1 MSTTLKLSR
10 RSFVLSAVALAAC
23 KPGSALIE
31 LTGSTMG
38 TQYNVVVVD
47 NGSGVEKAEL
57 QAAVDESLARI
68 NTLMS
73 NWDAGSEVSRFNA
86 ARSTA
91 PIAVS
96 KELAAVVQAA
106 EDVHKQSD
114 GYFDITLGPVIEV
127 WGFGAPASLSTAPG
141 TATIANAM
149 AHTGQ
154 DKLSV
159 SGTNLQ
165 KSDPATQMYL
175 SSIGKGYGVDY
186 VAAAVSGLGFTDFMV
201 EIGGDLYVSGK
212 NADAVSWKIGIES
225 PDLLSGDVA
234 DVARATNMGLATS
247 GDYRNFFEEDGT
259 RFSHIID
266 PKTGRPVTHN
276 TTSVT
281 VLAENAMLADAWA
294 TGLLAMGAARGMG
307 LANDLKIAAL
317 FIERDAAGTHINF
330 TTEAFDALQ
339 A

>member
-1 MSTTLKLSR
+1 MLKLSR

-23 KPGSALIE
+23 KLGSALIE
-31 LTGSTMG
+31 LAGKTMG
-38 TQYNVVVVD
+38 THYNVVVVD
-47 NGSGVEKAEL
+47 NGTGVEKLEV
-57 QAAVDESLARI
+57 QAAVDASLSRI

-73 NWDAGSEVSRFNA
+73 NWDVASEVSRFNA
-86 ARSTA
+86 MRSTA

-96 KELAAVVQAA
+96 KDLAVVVQAA

-114 GYFDITLGPVIEV
+114 GYFDITLGPVIEA

-141 TATIANAM
+141 TATIAEAK

-154 DKLSV
+154 GKLSV

-165 KSDPATQMYL
+165 KTDPDTQMYL
-175 SSIGKGYGVDY
+175 SSIGKGYGVDH
-186 VAAAVSGLGFTDFMV
+186 VAAALSGLGFTDFMV
-201 EIGGDLYVSGK
+201 EIGGDLYVAGK
-212 NADAVSWKIGIES
+212 NVDAVSWKIGIES

-234 DVARATNMGLATS
+234 DVARASNIGLATS

-294 TGLLAMGAARGMG
+294 TGLLAMGTSRGVE

-317 FIERDAAGTHINF
+317 FIDRDALGTHIKS

>member
-31 LTGSTMG
+31 LTGTTMG
-38 TQYNVVVVD
+38 THYNVVAVD
-47 NGSGVEKAEL
+47 NGTGVEKAQV
-57 QAAVDESLARI
+57 QAAVDASLARI

-91 PIAVS
+91 PMTVS
-96 KELAAVVQAA
+96 AELATVVQAA

-114 GYFDITLGPVIEV
+114 GYFDITLGPVIEA
-127 WGFGAPASLSTAPG
+127 WGFGALGGGSTAPG
-141 TATIANAM
+141 TETIADAM
-149 AHTGQ
+149 DHIGQ
-154 DKLSV
+154 SKLSV
-159 SGTNLQ
+159 SGTDLQ
-165 KSDPATQMYL
+165 KTDPATQMYL
-175 SSIGKGYGVDY
+175 SSIGKGYGVDH
-186 VAAAVSGLGFTDFMV
+186 VAAAIADLGFKDFMV

-212 NADAVSWKIGIES
+212 NADAVRWTIGIES
-225 PDLLSGDVA
+225 PDLLSGEVA
-234 DVARATNMGLATS
+234 DVARASNMGLATS
-247 GDYRNFFEEDGT
+247 GDYRNFFEENGT
-259 RFSHIID
+259 RFSHILD

-294 TGLLAMGAARGMG
+294 TGLLAMGAGRGVE
-307 LANDLKIAAL
+307 LANDLGIAAL
-317 FIERDAAGTHINF
+317 FIDRDASSNHIK
-330 TTEAFDALQ
+330 TMTEAFTALQ

>member
-1 MSTTLKLSR
+1 MSNTFKLSR

-23 KPGSALIE
+23 KPGSALLE
-31 LTGSTMG
+31 LTGKTMG
-38 TQYNVVVVD
+38 THYNIVAVD
-47 NGSGVEKAEL
+47 HGGSAEKSQV
-57 QAAVDESLARI
+57 QAAVDASLARI

-86 ARSTA
+86 ARSTDPMA
-91 PIAVS
+91 IS

-114 GYFDITLGPVIEV
+114 GYFDITLGPVIEA
-127 WGFGAPASLSTAPG
+127 WGFGAPAGLGSAPG
-141 TATIANAM
+141 TAKIAGAL

-154 DKLSV
+154 DKLTV
-159 SGTNLQ
+159 SGAYLQ

-175 SSIGKGYGVDY
+175 SSIGKGYGVDH
-186 VAAAVSGLGFTDFMV
+186 VAAAVAALGFKDFMV
-201 EIGGDLYVSGK
+201 EIGGDLYVSGL

-225 PDLLSGDVA
+225 PDLLSGEVA
-234 DVARATNMGLATS
+234 DVAKASNLGMATS

-266 PKTGRPVTHN
+266 PKTGRPVTHS
-276 TTSVT
+276 TASVT

-294 TGLLAMGAARGMG
+294 TGLLAMGAARGME
-307 LANDLKIAAL
+307 LADDLQIAAL
-317 FIERDAAGTHINF
+317 FIDRDAAGSHIKQAS
-330 TTEAFDALQ
+330 TAFAALQ
-339 A
+339 T